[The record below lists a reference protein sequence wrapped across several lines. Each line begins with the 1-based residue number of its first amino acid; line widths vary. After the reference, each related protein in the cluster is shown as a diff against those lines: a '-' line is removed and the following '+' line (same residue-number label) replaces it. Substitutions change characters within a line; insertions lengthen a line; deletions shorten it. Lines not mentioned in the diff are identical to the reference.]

1 MPKAKAKTTKKPRKK
16 TAGKENGEQLERIDE
31 LPMADSMVSRS
42 NMTMDRS
49 VLQGQ
54 KALYT
59 IISQAQLNE
68 TFHKRYIKELKQ
80 LYSKVADRSFEI
92 LWVLC

>member
-16 TAGKENGEQLERIDE
+16 TAGKENGEELERIDE
-31 LPMADSMVSRS
+31 LPMADSTVSRS
-42 NMTMDRS
+42 S

-54 KALYT
+54 KPMYT
-59 IISQAQLNE
+59 ILSHAQLNE

-80 LYSKVADRSFEI
+80 LYSKVADRSFGI
-92 LWVLC
+92 LRVLC